1 MSIGSIL
8 VGIALILGVGAYLA
22 RPFRRGRVDLDRA
35 IETWVSQ
42 VRVDEGGGDAAASA
56 GTDAAAFAEEDAA
69 AEAPQEAV
77 NYCPQCGRRVGPD
90 DRFCAGCGR
99 PLPGGG
105 E

>member
-42 VRVDEGGGDAAASA
+42 VRADEGGG
-56 GTDAAAFAEEDAA
+56 G
-69 AEAPQEAV
+69 
-77 NYCPQCGRRVGPD
+77 
-90 DRFCAGCGR
+90 
-99 PLPGGG
+99 L
-105 E
+105 

>member
-8 VGIALILGVGAYLA
+8 VGVALVLGVGAYLA

-42 VRVDEGGGDAAASA
+42 VRVGEGGEETAAEAAASA
-56 GTDAAAFAEEDAA
+56 VEG
-69 AEAPQEAV
+69 AV
-77 NYCPQCGRRVGPD
+77 NYCAQCGRRLGPD
-90 DRFCAGCGR
+90 DRFCAGCGK